1 MAWKF
6 TFEDGREVKLDELA
20 PTVFDLL
27 AKNDPEA
34 TWWTVYMFPG
44 ASTDRL
50 WRLYCEAAK
59 IVDADPGPEPVN
71 LAETLQLLDR
81 LERIPDVEEE
91 PMSDGFPPTPDVPVT
106 GSSSGAPGDSDG
118 PQTSQDDSPSETC

>member
-1 MAWKF
+1 MTWKF
-6 TFEDGREVKLDELA
+6 TFEDGRQVKLDELA
-20 PTVFDLL
+20 PVVFDAL

-44 ASTDRL
+44 ASTERL

-59 IVDADPGPEPVN
+59 MLAIDPGSEPAN
-71 LAETLQLLDR
+71 LADTLRLLDR

-91 PMSDGFPPTPDVPVT
+91 PMSDGFPPMPDVPVT
-106 GSSSGAPGDSDG
+106 GLSSGAPGDSDG
-118 PQTSQDDSPSETC
+118 HLTSHDDSPSETS